1 MDSARRYAAVDLGAS
16 SGRVLLG
23 RWDGERFGLTELHRF
38 ANGPV
43 ETSGE
48 LHWDVPR
55 IWSEIK
61 AGLARCAAVAG
72 GAAGGGTAE
81 LAGVGLDTWGVD
93 YALLDRD
100 GRLLGNPYHYRDSR
114 TDGILEHAFE
124 LVPRSVLYQET
135 GIVPM
140 QINTIFQLL
149 SMVRSRDP
157 RLGAAATLLPMP
169 NLFSFWLTGRQV
181 AEYTHATTTQCLSVR
196 DPGWATAL
204 LTRFGIPAAIF
215 PPIVAPGTVLGPV
228 LADVAAEVG
237 LAGGQSAAAPV
248 IAVGCHDTASA
259 VAAIPGL
266 DSRSAYISS
275 GTWSLMGVE
284 VNAPVVTERSLAGGF
299 SNEGGVGGKIRLLRN
314 IPGLWLLQQC
324 RRQWQLEGRDYG
336 WDELTREAE
345 RADPLLCLVDPDAPE
360 LQNPPDMP
368 AAIAA
373 YCRRTGQ
380 PAPETVGAVVRCCLE
395 SLAARYRV
403 TFADLQEVLG
413 RPLDTIRIVGGGS
426 RNGLLCQLA
435 ADACGVPVVA
445 GPTEATALGNLM
457 IQAIAT
463 GELDDLGAGRAAVAA
478 SVTLRTYEPH
488 SGTAWEDKL
497 ARLHSRAAG
506 AAQ

>member
-23 RWDGERFGLTELHRF
+23 RWDGDQFALTEMHRF

-43 ETSGE
+43 ETMGE
-48 LHWDVPR
+48 LHWDVLS
-55 IWSEIK
+55 IWAEIK
-61 AGLARCAAVAG
+61 AGLARCAPVSG
-72 GAAGGGTAE
+72 EPGR
-81 LAGVGLDTWGVD
+81 LAGVGVDTWGVD

-100 GRLLGNPYHYRDSR
+100 GRLLGNPYHYRNSR

-124 LVPRSVLYQET
+124 LVPRAALYEET

-140 QINTIFQLL
+140 QINTIFQLF
-149 SMVRSRDP
+149 SMVRSGDP
-157 RLGAAATLLPMP
+157 RLEAAAMLLPMP
-169 NLFSFWLTGRQV
+169 NLFSHWLTGRHV

-196 DPGWATAL
+196 DTGWAAAL

-237 LAGGQSAAAPV
+237 LAGGPTKPASV

-266 DSRSAYISS
+266 DSLSAYISS

-284 VNAPVVTERSLAGGF
+284 TAAPIVTERALAGGF
-299 SNEGGVGGKIRLLRN
+299 TNEGGVGGTVRLLRN

-324 RRQWQLEGRDYG
+324 RRRWQRDGHDYG
-336 WDELTREAE
+336 WDELIELARKAE
-345 RADPLLCLVDPDAPE
+345 PLVCLVDPDAAE
-360 LQNPPDMP
+360 FQNPPDMP

-380 PAPETVGAVVRCCLE
+380 PHPGTVGAVARCCLE
-395 SLAARYRV
+395 SLAALYRA

-445 GPTEATALGNLM
+445 GPTEATALGNVM
-457 IQAIAT
+457 IQAIAM
-463 GELDDLGAGRAAVAA
+463 GELDDIGAGRAAVAA
-478 SVTLRTYEPH
+478 SVALRTYEPQP
-488 SGTAWEDKL
+488 GAAWDDKL
-497 ARLHSRAAG
+497 ARLRSRAAG